1 MKKKFIAIAILLII
15 VCLRFVWASQSDQG
29 RTHITAVS
37 AEEAADLIET
47 HSGNS
52 EFVILDIRTPGEY
65 NSGHLA
71 NSILIDFYSNT
82 FADQLSQLDKKKAY
96 LVYCRTGNRS
106 YKSMEIFN
114 KLKFQ
119 KVYHMASGIRGWAAQ
134 GFSVV
139 R

>member
-1 MKKKFIAIAILLII
+1 MKIKFIAIAILLII
-15 VCLRFVWASQSDQG
+15 VCLGFVWTSQSDQDKNN
-29 RTHITAVS
+29 ITAVS
-37 AEEAADLIET
+37 AKEAADLIKM

-82 FADQLSQLDKKKAY
+82 FADQLSQLDKEKAY
-96 LVYCRTGNRS
+96 LIYCRTGNRS
-106 YKSMEIFN
+106 SKSMEIFN

-119 KVYHMASGIRGWAAQ
+119 KIYHMASGIRGWAAQ

-139 R
+139 K